1 MGLTDRAV
9 SQLSR
14 MSLHEFNNERQT
26 ELNLGDYGTIP
37 MTQGG
42 NQAVA
47 VDGET
52 TSRAGLSTVS
62 KPVQQSNANQLDDF
76 RSKLGLMNEEQLQ
89 EFKA

>member
-37 MTQGG
+37 MAQGG
-42 NQAVA
+42 NQVAAV
-47 VDGET
+47 GET
-52 TSRAGLSTVS
+52 TSRSGLSTVS